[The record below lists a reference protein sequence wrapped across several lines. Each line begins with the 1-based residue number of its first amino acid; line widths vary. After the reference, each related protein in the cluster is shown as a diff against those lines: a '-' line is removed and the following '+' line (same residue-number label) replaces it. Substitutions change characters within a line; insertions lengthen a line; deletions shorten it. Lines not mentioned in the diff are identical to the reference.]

1 MKAVIRSIFLHKLLI
16 LDYKDTKLA
25 LREYMRL
32 LKKLTL
38 QDILSKPE
46 KSL

>member
-16 LDYKDTKLA
+16 LDYKDTKLT

-32 LKKLTL
+32 LKELTL